1 VRLVEGGEI
10 LEALASCEVVVRS
23 PGVSVYK
30 PELRRLRARGV
41 PVTTATALWFAEM
54 GGARTVGVTGTKG
67 KSTTSTLLAHLARA
81 TGRTVQLAGNVG
93 APALDLLDLEPPDL
107 AVIELSSYHLADLE
121 VGPEVAVLTNLHRE
135 HLDWHRSEEAYRAD
149 KLRILGLPGVR
160 DVVLNARDPLL
171 VAAPR
176 PSGVRTLLFGE
187 PPGWDAS
194 SEGLLHDG
202 TLVVPAADLPL
213 RGEHNALNLAAALT
227 ALEAAG
233 VPPGPLP
240 AALQGVTPLPHRLEV
255 VADRGGVVWVDDS
268 ISTTPES
275 ALAALASFPDREL
288 VLLAGGQDR
297 GQDYSALGRQLAERG
312 ACVVGLPVTGPR
324 LLAAARRAGVPAS
337 RVVEADGMEA
347 AVELA
352 RGLARAG
359 SAVLL
364 SPAAPSYN
372 AYSSFEERGR
382 HFRAQ
387 L

>member
-1 VRLVEGGEI
+1 MRLDLDGRPLRFSDLDGARVGVWGAGRETRSFARHLRRRLPSARIAVLARDCAPLAPGGTPGPPGGAGSDGADGGGEHLEGLLVPGVRLVEGGEI

-41 PVTTATALWFAEM
+41 PVTTATALWFAET

-93 APALDLLDLEPPDL
+93 APALDLLDLEPTDL

-187 PPGWDAS
+187 P
-194 SEGLLHDG
+194 
-202 TLVVPAADLPL
+202 
-213 RGEHNALNLAAALT
+213 
-227 ALEAAG
+227 
-233 VPPGPLP
+233 
-240 AALQGVTPLPHRLEV
+240 
-255 VADRGGVVWVDDS
+255 RGGTRATRAC
-268 ISTTPES
+268 STTARLSCPPRTCRCAGSTTRSTSRRRSRHWRPPES
-275 ALAALASFPDREL
+275 H
-288 VLLAGGQDR
+288 
-297 GQDYSALGRQLAERG
+297 
-312 ACVVGLPVTGPR
+312 
-324 LLAAARRAGVPAS
+324 
-337 RVVEADGMEA
+337 
-347 AVELA
+347 
-352 RGLARAG
+352 
-359 SAVLL
+359 
-364 SPAAPSYN
+364 
-372 AYSSFEERGR
+372 RGR
-382 HFRAQ
+382 CPPRCKG
-387 L
+387 